1 MSYWKYLGTPS
12 YGRGGAN
19 IEFTNTYILPFVY
32 GGVTFD
38 ETNKPLKCSG
48 YYNRNNDSVNQLKVY
63 PIDTSNSLYFID
75 SGISSVYHSYGY
87 CALAVSDSSSIGAN
101 LSTTTIKGKYK
112 LKTTI
117 LPQYN
122 GGDKKLSNSCY
133 PVSVSLNGVTYKYI
147 CFATLAWSNTYAYYG
162 YALGFFSKPNEYNKE
177 PIDFTIITES
187 YTSGNVKKEYQEAVL
202 DFGDTPQETTQVFVD
217 YINSIADVVYSESYT
232 VKSSDGSQTLSTLT
246 EAPSMTKA
254 VLSTVGS
261 QKTLVLT
268 GENDKEYTM
277 TWTSETPE
285 GYRFLGLS
293 TKPNSSTP
301 NVPTGGIETTVVW
314 SGDTVLYEVY
324 GVYRPPAT
332 TFSVYLY
339 KCSCDSKVVDK
350 TEKLTQVALLQGAL
364 RDVTSML
371 SFDIIVEYGQVPT
384 FNYAYI
390 PSFNRYYFIDDIVSV
405 NNNMWEMLMSVD
417 VLMTYKTAIK
427 ALPAFIDRSESN
439 YDRFVID
446 NNLPMKQGEVIET
459 TFVTNELF
467 VKESGNGTY
476 VLQGLD
482 VGVGEAVTEEA

>member
-1 MSYWKYLGTPS
+1 MAKYWGYLGIPTTSSSLYAVDPRACE
-12 YGRGGAN
+12 YV
-19 IEFTNTYILPFVY
+19 TPFVY
-32 GGVTFD
+32 GG
-38 ETNKPLKCSG
+38 ETYDRTNTIKYVDYTVRRGNSDYITEVNLYP
-48 YYNRNNDSVNQLKVY
+48 RNNTERVRIFKQ
-63 PIDTSNSLYFID
+63 NSY
-75 SGISSVYHSYGY
+75 SYGY
-87 CALAVSDSSSIGAN
+87 YSLYIGDSDQISYKLNVAH
-101 LSTTTIKGKYK
+101 IKGKYK
-112 LKTTI
+112 IKTTI
-117 LPQYN
+117 LPQYTEAMRL
-122 GGDKKLSNSCY
+122 GNSCY
-133 PVSVSLNGVTYKYI
+133 PINVSINGVLYKYW
-147 CFATLAWSNTYAYYG
+147 CFTGGSNWTTVSSVVGYSVAVFAT
-162 YALGFFSKPNEYNKE
+162 PNEYNVE
-177 PIDFTIITES
+177 PVDFTLLTEG
-187 YTSGNVKKEYQEAVL
+187 YNSGNLKTEFQGAIL
-202 DFGDTPQETTQVFVD
+202 DFGDTEQETTQNFVN

-232 VKSSDGSQTLSTLT
+232 VKSSDGSQTLATLT
-246 EAPSMTKA
+246 EAPPMTKA
-254 VLSTVGS
+254 VLSTVGN
-261 QKTLVLT
+261 QKMLTLT
-268 GENDKEYTM
+268 GDNTKEYTM

-301 NVPTGGIETTVVW
+301 NVPTGGIETAVVW

-350 TEKLTQVALLQGAL
+350 TSKLTQVALLQGAL
-364 RDVTSML
+364 RDVTSIL

-405 NNNMWEMLMSVD
+405 NNNMWELLMTVD

-482 VGVGEAVTEEA
+482 VGVGDAIT